1 MIESLFE
8 LKNNSVSFA
17 PQALLIKEFRVLWER
32 DKSKLKEMAILELG
46 FVYFKCDFRSI
57 YRNYFEDEKDEKIIG
72 DLFKGKWK
80 PDKEVIAA
88 CNRYT
93 ELCKTK
99 SMRLVENAWKAVDEL
114 SSYYTM
120 VKLNE
125 LDDRGKPV
133 HDANKLQS
141 NIEKLPKLISSM
153 AEAENA
159 VKREMDL
166 SAGLRGGKEKSIFE
180 DGIQIN
186 G

>member
-17 PQALLIKEFRVLWER
+17 PQALLIKEFKALWDR
-32 DKSKLKEMAILELG
+32 DKTKSKELAVLELG

-57 YRNYFEDEKDEKIIG
+57 YKNYFEEEKEEKIIN
-72 DLFKGKWK
+72 DIFKSNWK
-80 PDKEVIAA
+80 PDKAVIAA
-88 CNRYT
+88 CDRYT

-99 SMRLVENAWKAVDEL
+99 SMRLVENAWKAVDEI
-114 SSYYTM
+114 SSYYTT
-120 VKLNE
+120 VRLNE

-133 HDANKLQS
+133 YDANKVQANL
-141 NIEKLPKLISSM
+141 EKLPKLISSM

-180 DGIQIN
+180 DGIQL
-186 G
+186 